1 MKLQRGSDPPL
12 QLESDPRCKL
22 RPDSGRSLLGAPI
35 PLLPVARRL
44 DIELTS
50 SRDDGTWTWRAAGA
64 KKPKGVVDGSLIP
77 DGVSIGDVVKVE
89 AEAYMEG
96 LEITT
101 VFAPKGV
108 RKEAE
113 TLELLGSGGDE
124 PLVTQTLAPKGKGRG
139 RGRDGRDG
147 DRGRGRGRDGRD
159 GDRGRGRGRDGRD
172 GGREGGRGR
181 GGRDSRNEG
190 GRSERRERP
199 QTPARP
205 KAPRLRP
212 GRTHRQAAL
221 NLLPELQHQLAEEV
235 LKGGVP
241 GVRQAVDRMNDK
253 AVAEGMPKIKT
264 EPLVSLA
271 ERLAPSLKAAEWRDR
286 ADAALAGIT
295 EIDIKDIRS
304 VVVAADSA
312 ARDDETRALADQLR
326 EGLTARVDA
335 EHRKWLDELA
345 ENIQEGR
352 TVRALRHSSRPPK
365 AGAPLPPDMAERLAA
380 AASASLTSEVTQDR
394 WATVLDAIA
403 FSPVKGLVVPEGVP
417 ATPNDQLL
425 AAVRKHAAKVPAI
438 AALFG
443 VEAPAARKKGR
454 RTPPPPPKPAAG
466 APVAAPAEATPAE
479 ATPAAATP
487 VDEAPTADAAEV
499 EPPVESPKPAETA
512 PEAAGTPVEAAADV
526 VADTATEAAN
536 EAVEAAPTE

>member
-1 MKLQRGSDPPL
+1 VL
-12 QLESDPRCKL
+12 
-22 RPDSGRSLLGAPI
+22 
-35 PLLPVARRL
+35 
-44 DIELTS
+44 
-50 SRDDGTWTWRAAGA
+50 
-64 KKPKGVVDGSLIP
+64 DGSLIP
-77 DGVSIGDVVKVE
+77 DGVIVGDVVKVE
-89 AEAYMEG
+89 ADAFMEG

-101 VFAPKGV
+101 VFAPKSA

-113 TLELLGSGGDE
+113 TLELLGSGRDE
-124 PLVTQTLAPKGKGRG
+124 PLVTQTLARKGKGG
-139 RGRDGRDG
+139 GGRDG

-159 GDRGRGRGRDGRD
+159 GDRGRGRGRGRDGREGGRD

-181 GGRDSRNEG
+181 GGRDSRSEG
-190 GRSERRERP
+190 GRSGRSERP
-199 QTPARP
+199 KAPARP

-212 GRTHRQAAL
+212 GRVHRQAAL
-221 NLLPELQHQLAEEV
+221 KALPALQHKLADEV

-253 AVAEGMPKIKT
+253 ASAEGMPKIKT
-264 EPLVSLA
+264 QPLVSLA
-271 ERLAPSLKAAEWRDR
+271 EKLAPSLKAAEWRDR
-286 ADAALAGIT
+286 AEAALAGIT

-304 VVVAADSA
+304 VVVAADTG
-312 ARDDETRALADQLR
+312 ARDEESRLLADQLR

-345 ENIQEGR
+345 ENIKEGR

-380 AASASLTSEVTQDR
+380 GASASLTSEVTQDR

-425 AAVRKHAAKVPAI
+425 AAVRKHASKVPAI

-454 RTPPPPPKPAAG
+454 RTPPPPPKPAAPEVADA
-466 APVAAPAEATPAE
+466 APEAAEAAPEAAEATPVPEAAPAEA
-479 ATPAAATP
+479 ATPAPAAP
-487 VDEAPTADAAEV
+487 VA
-499 EPPVESPKPAETA
+499 
-512 PEAAGTPVEAAADV
+512 
-526 VADTATEAAN
+526 
-536 EAVEAAPTE
+536 EAAPDSEVADAPSGDEATQPE